1 MNFKTR
7 NEFYFFTLL
16 IFDTSKYCILQGA
29 NWNLSDLL
37 IIIQELIHVGY
48 QQSK

>member
-1 MNFKTR
+1 VQAET
-7 NEFYFFTLL
+7 
-16 IFDTSKYCILQGA
+16 
-29 NWNLSDLL
+29 DLL

>member
-1 MNFKTR
+1 MEQIFFNTY
-7 NEFYFFTLL
+7 EFWHIKVLHLYKVQTE
-16 IFDTSKYCILQGA
+16 T
-29 NWNLSDLL
+29 DLL